1 MKSIV
6 ADETMLRE
14 PVERGV
20 RLVAISLIDDA
31 RQAGDKLTNL
41 ANELRDG
48 VTAADDA
55 LHDFRVAVRRVR
67 SWVRAFKPWLQ
78 DDMSRKRRRRLS
90 GIAEATRA
98 ARDAAV
104 HLEWLRK
111 ERPELTARQRVG
123 QTWLSERL
131 VAQRTEGADAA
142 FEAAA
147 DFATMV
153 PKLTRRLE
161 FYRAAVSQPERAER
175 FGAIFAE
182 RLLKESEELRERLAA
197 VHRFTDVKEAHR
209 ARIGTKNLRYVAE
222 PLAKL
227 VGDGD
232 AIIETLKTLQ
242 DSLGDLHD
250 VHIFADELV
259 AATEKAAGSRARRVS
274 EVVLADD
281 EAEGEAEGDRDSAD
295 DRVRRAR
302 ARDPGPGLLG
312 LARLLHERGTRAFA
326 EIERDWLNDAG
337 AAFFERVRDLAAEIA
352 YRASRGTEIEHK
364 YLLRQLP
371 AAAADAPSVEI
382 GQGYVPGEKLIE
394 RIRCVRFADG
404 KEKWFRTVKAGSGVE
419 RIELEEEADAD
430 LARAMWRLTEGRR
443 LRKRRY
449 SIRESDDLVWEV
461 DEFLDRPLVLAEI
474 ELPTADTKFEL
485 PQWLQDVLDRE
496 VTDDPEYT
504 NARLAQSHVDAP
516 TATETGDGSPSRSL
530 ADR

>member
-20 RLVAISLIDDA
+20 RLVAISLLDDA
-31 RQAGDKLTNL
+31 RQAGDKLTSL
-41 ANELRDG
+41 SNELRDG
-48 VTAADDA
+48 LTAADDA
-55 LHDFRVAVRRVR
+55 VHDFRVAVRRVR
-67 SWVRAFKPWLQ
+67 SWVRAFKPWLC
-78 DDMSRKRRRRLS
+78 DDISRKRRRRLS

-131 VAQRTEGADAA
+131 ETQRSEGADTVLQ
-142 FEAAA
+142 AAA

-161 FYRAAVSQPERAER
+161 FYRAAVSEPERAQR
-175 FGAIFAE
+175 FGAVFAE
-182 RLLKESEELRERLAA
+182 RLVKESEELRERLTA
-197 VHRFTDVKEAHR
+197 VHRFTDIKESHR
-209 ARIGTKNLRYVAE
+209 ARIGAKNLRYVAE

-250 VHIFADELV
+250 VHIFADELM
-259 AATEKAAGSRARRVS
+259 AATQKAAAPRS
-274 EVVLADD
+274 
-281 EAEGEAEGDRDSAD
+281 
-295 DRVRRAR
+295 
-302 ARDPGPGLLG
+302 GLRG
-312 LARLLHERGTRAFA
+312 FARLLHERGMHAFA

-352 YRASRGTEIEHK
+352 HRASRGTEIEHK

-371 AAAADAPSVEI
+371 AAAANAPSVEI
-382 GQGYVPGEKLIE
+382 EQGYVPGEKLIE

-404 KEKWFRTVKAGSGVE
+404 KEKFYRTVKIGSGVE

-485 PQWLQDVLDRE
+485 PDR
-496 VTDDPEYT
+496 
-504 NARLAQSHVDAP
+504 
-516 TATETGDGSPSRSL
+516 
-530 ADR
+530 

>member
-20 RLVAISLIDDA
+20 RLVAISLLDDA
-31 RQAGDKLTNL
+31 RQAGDKLTSL
-41 ANELRDG
+41 SNELRDG
-48 VTAADDA
+48 LTAADDS

-67 SWVRAFKPWLQ
+67 SWVRAFKPWLC
-78 DDMSRKRRRRLS
+78 DDISRKRRRRLS

-111 ERPELTARQRVG
+111 GRPELSARQRVG

-131 VAQRTEGADAA
+131 ETQRSKSADTALQ
-142 FEAAA
+142 AAA

-153 PKLTRRLE
+153 PKLTRRLK
-161 FYRAAVSQPERAER
+161 FYRAAVSEPERAQR
-175 FGAIFAE
+175 FGAVFAE
-182 RLLKESEELRERLAA
+182 RLVKESEELRERLTA
-197 VHRFTDVKEAHR
+197 VHRFTDIKESHR
-209 ARIGTKNLRYVAE
+209 ARIGAKNLRYVAE

-250 VHIFADELV
+250 VHIFADELM
-259 AATEKAAGSRARRVS
+259 AATQKAAAPRS
-274 EVVLADD
+274 
-281 EAEGEAEGDRDSAD
+281 
-295 DRVRRAR
+295 
-302 ARDPGPGLLG
+302 GLRG
-312 LARLLHERGTRAFA
+312 FARLLHERGMHAFA

-352 YRASRGTEIEHK
+352 HRASCGTEIEHK

-371 AAAADAPSVEI
+371 VAAANAPSVEI
-382 GQGYVPGEKLIE
+382 EQGYVPGEKLIE

-404 KEKWFRTVKAGSGVE
+404 KEKFYRTVKIGSGVE

-485 PQWLQDVLDRE
+485 PQWLRDVLDRE
-496 VTDDPEYT
+496 VTDEPEYT

-516 TATETGDGSPSRSL
+516 TTTETGDGARSV

>member
-20 RLVAISLIDDA
+20 RLVAISLLDDA
-31 RQAGDKLTNL
+31 RQAGDKLTSL
-41 ANELRDG
+41 SNELRDG
-48 VTAADDA
+48 LTAADDA
-55 LHDFRVAVRRVR
+55 VHDFRVAVRRVR
-67 SWVRAFKPWLQ
+67 SWVRAFKPWLC
-78 DDMSRKRRRRLS
+78 DDISRKRRRRLS

-131 VAQRTEGADAA
+131 ETQRSEGADTVLQ
-142 FEAAA
+142 AAA

-161 FYRAAVSQPERAER
+161 FYRAAVSEPERAQR
-175 FGAIFAE
+175 FGAVFAE
-182 RLLKESEELRERLAA
+182 RLVKESEELRERLTA
-197 VHRFTDVKEAHR
+197 VHRFTDIKESHR
-209 ARIGTKNLRYVAE
+209 ARIGAKNLRYVAE

-250 VHIFADELV
+250 VHIFADELM
-259 AATEKAAGSRARRVS
+259 AATQKAAAPRS
-274 EVVLADD
+274 
-281 EAEGEAEGDRDSAD
+281 
-295 DRVRRAR
+295 
-302 ARDPGPGLLG
+302 GLRG
-312 LARLLHERGTRAFA
+312 FARLLHERGMHAFA

-352 YRASRGTEIEHK
+352 HRASRGTEIEHK

-371 AAAADAPSVEI
+371 AAAANAPSVEI
-382 GQGYVPGEKLIE
+382 EQGYVPGEKLIE

-404 KEKWFRTVKAGSGVE
+404 KEKFYRTVKIGSGVE

-485 PQWLQDVLDRE
+485 PPWLQDVLDRE
-496 VTDDPEYT
+496 VTDEPEYT

-516 TATETGDGSPSRSL
+516 TTTETGDGARSV

>member
-6 ADETMLRE
+6 TDETMLRE

-20 RLVAISLIDDA
+20 RLVAISLLDDA
-31 RQAGDKLTNL
+31 HQAGDKLTNL
-41 ANELRDG
+41 SNELRDG
-48 VTAADDA
+48 DRAADDS

-104 HLEWLRK
+104 HIEWLSN
-111 ERPELTARQRVG
+111 ERTTLTGRQRVG

-131 VAQRTEGADAA
+131 ETQRSEGADTAL
-142 FEAAA
+142 EAAA
-147 DFATMV
+147 DFAPMV
-153 PKLTRRLE
+153 PKLTRRLK
-161 FYRAAVSQPERAER
+161 FYRAAVSEPERAER
-175 FGAIFAE
+175 LGAIFAE
-182 RLLKESEELRERLAA
+182 RLLKESEELRDRLAA

-209 ARIGTKNLRYVAE
+209 ARIGAKNLRYLAE

-259 AATEKAAGSRARRVS
+259 AATAKAGAPR
-274 EVVLADD
+274 
-281 EAEGEAEGDRDSAD
+281 
-295 DRVRRAR
+295 
-302 ARDPGPGLLG
+302 PGLFG
-312 LARLLHERGTRAFA
+312 LARLLHERGMHAFA

-352 YRASRGTEIEHK
+352 HRASRGTEIEHK

-382 GQGYVPGEKLIE
+382 EQGYLPGEKLIE
-394 RIRCVRFADG
+394 RMRCVRF
-404 KEKWFRTVKAGSGVE
+404 
-419 RIELEEEADAD
+419 
-430 LARAMWRLTEGRR
+430 
-443 LRKRRY
+443 
-449 SIRESDDLVWEV
+449 
-461 DEFLDRPLVLAEI
+461 P
-474 ELPTADTKFEL
+474 
-485 PQWLQDVLDRE
+485 
-496 VTDDPEYT
+496 
-504 NARLAQSHVDAP
+504 
-516 TATETGDGSPSRSL
+516 
-530 ADR
+530 